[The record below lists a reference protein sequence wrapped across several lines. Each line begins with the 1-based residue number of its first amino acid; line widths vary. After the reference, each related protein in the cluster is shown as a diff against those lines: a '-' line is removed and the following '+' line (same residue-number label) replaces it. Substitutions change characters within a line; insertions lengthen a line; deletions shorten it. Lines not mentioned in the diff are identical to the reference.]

1 MDYRKLRS
9 FLALAQSL
17 HFARAAAAVNLT
29 QPALTQHIQ
38 ALEQQWGVKL
48 FDRDKRKVSLTRE
61 GALLLGDVRQTVQR
75 LEQLQNMIKQVAAG
89 RRGMLRIG
97 YVGTSMLEP
106 ALVRII
112 RAFRRNHPQVA
123 LELLEY
129 SVNEQLSLLESGDL
143 DIGILRGPLPER
155 RQISRQILH
164 QTSLC
169 AVLADDHP
177 LAQQARVML
186 ADLLAE
192 PLILQEDPEGIG
204 LGGAVLNL
212 YAAARQVP
220 DSVLRARDV
229 ATAID
234 LAALGLGVTFIP
246 YSPEKCLRQDVA
258 LLPLAQQDV
267 TTELYLCW
275 KTGADNP
282 DIRRFAEYAQSH
294 FADNAGVVS
303 R

>member
-9 FLALAQSL
+9 FLALADTL

-29 QPALTQHIQ
+29 QPALSQHIQ

-48 FDRDKRKVSLTRE
+48 FARDKRKVSLTRE
-61 GALLLGDVRQTVQR
+61 GALLLGEVQQTVQR
-75 LEQLQNMIKQVAAG
+75 VEHLQDTIKQVAAG

-106 ALVRII
+106 ALVKII
-112 RAFRRNHPQVA
+112 RAFRRDFPQIA
-123 LELLEY
+123 LQPVEY
-129 SVNEQLSLLESGDL
+129 SVNQQLSLLESGDL

-177 LAQQARVML
+177 LAQQACISL
-186 ADLLAE
+186 ADLAAE

-212 YAAARQVP
+212 YAAARQIP
-220 DSVLRARDV
+220 TSVLRARDV
-229 ATAID
+229 ATAVD

-246 YSPEKCLRQDVA
+246 HAPERFLRQDVA
-258 LLPLAQQDV
+258 LLSLAQQDV
-267 TTELYLCW
+267 TTALYLCW
-275 KTGADNP
+275 KTGAANP
-282 DIRRFAEYAQSH
+282 EIRRFVGYAQSH
-294 FADNAGVVS
+294 YGEEPAA
-303 R
+303 

>member
-9 FLALAQSL
+9 FLALADTL

-29 QPALTQHIQ
+29 QPALSQHIQ

-48 FDRDKRKVSLTRE
+48 FARDKRKVSLTRE
-61 GALLLGDVRQTVQR
+61 GALLLGEVQQTVQR
-75 LEQLQNMIKQVAAG
+75 VEHLQDTIKQVAAG

-106 ALVRII
+106 ALVKII
-112 RAFRRNHPQVA
+112 RAFRRDFPQIA
-123 LELLEY
+123 LQPVEY
-129 SVNEQLSLLESGDL
+129 SVNQQLSLLESGDL

-177 LAQQARVML
+177 LAQEACISL
-186 ADLLAE
+186 ADLAAE

-212 YAAARQVP
+212 YAAARQIP
-220 DSVLRARDV
+220 ASVLRARDV
-229 ATAID
+229 ATAVD

-246 YSPEKCLRQDVA
+246 HAPERFLRQDVA
-258 LLPLAQQDV
+258 LLSLAQQDV
-267 TTELYLCW
+267 TTALYLCW
-275 KTGADNP
+275 KTGAANP
-282 DIRRFAEYAQSH
+282 EIRRFAGYAQSH
-294 FADNAGVVS
+294 YGEEPAA
-303 R
+303 

>member
-9 FLALAQSL
+9 FLALADTL

-29 QPALTQHIQ
+29 QPALSQHIQ

-48 FDRDKRKVSLTRE
+48 FARDKRKVSLTRE
-61 GALLLGDVRQTVQR
+61 GALLLGEVQQTVQR
-75 LEQLQNMIKQVAAG
+75 VEHLQDTIKQVAAG

-106 ALVRII
+106 ALVKII
-112 RAFRRNHPQVA
+112 RAFRRDFPQIA
-123 LELLEY
+123 LQPVEY
-129 SVNEQLSLLESGDL
+129 SVNQQLSLLESGDL

-177 LAQQARVML
+177 LAQQACVSL
-186 ADLLAE
+186 ADLAAE

-212 YAAARQVP
+212 YAAARQIP
-220 DSVLRARDV
+220 ASVLRARDV
-229 ATAID
+229 ATAVD

-246 YSPEKCLRQDVA
+246 HAPERFLRQDVA

-267 TTELYLCW
+267 TTALYLCW
-275 KTGADNP
+275 KTGAANP
-282 DIRRFAEYAQSH
+282 EIRRFTGYAQSQYGEEP
-294 FADNAGVVS
+294 AA
-303 R
+303 

>member
-9 FLALAQSL
+9 FLALADTL

-29 QPALTQHIQ
+29 QPALSQHIQ

-48 FDRDKRKVSLTRE
+48 FARDKRKVSLTRE
-61 GALLLGDVRQTVQR
+61 GALLLGEVQQTVQR
-75 LEQLQNMIKQVAAG
+75 VEHLQDTIKQVAAG

-106 ALVRII
+106 ALVKII
-112 RAFRRNHPQVA
+112 RAFRRDFPQIA
-123 LELLEY
+123 LQPVEY
-129 SVNEQLSLLESGDL
+129 SVNQQLSLLESGDL

-177 LAQQARVML
+177 LAQQACISL
-186 ADLLAE
+186 ADLAAE

-204 LGGAVLNL
+204 LGGTVLNL
-212 YAAARQVP
+212 YAAARQIP
-220 DSVLRARDV
+220 ASVLRARDV
-229 ATAID
+229 ATAVD

-246 YSPEKCLRQDVA
+246 HAPERFLRQDVA
-258 LLPLAQQDV
+258 LLSLAQQDV
-267 TTELYLCW
+267 TTALYLCW
-275 KTGADNP
+275 KTGAANP
-282 DIRRFAEYAQSH
+282 EFRRFAGYAQSH
-294 FADNAGVVS
+294 YGEEPAA
-303 R
+303 